1 MDIHEYIVEFNNY
14 LKNQRNF
21 SIRTV
26 ITYERALNDFLNY
39 FEKTYGVIPDIDAI
53 KTEDIKLFLGWLH
66 DRNLSKSSIK
76 LKVSAIKSFFKYLRK
91 HNIIEI
97 NPAKPV
103 ATPKKEKKLPS
114 YLTKVE
120 TDKLFSETLCN
131 SSPQLVC
138 LIELL
143 YGCGLRISEALNLEL
158 KDLDYFNRQV
168 KVLGKG
174 NRERIVPIGSKA
186 IEAIKMLLKT
196 RETSS
201 NYLFCSKNGKKL
213 NAAVAYRQ
221 IKREISKVSGT
232 TRKSP
237 HTLRHTFATHLLDNG
252 ADLKAVSEMLGHKSL
267 STTQIYTHLSVERL
281 KSAYKQAHPKA

>member
-1 MDIHEYIVEFNNY
+1 MNIRNYIENFNNY

-21 SIRTV
+21 SARTV
-26 ITYERALNDFLNY
+26 ITYERALNDFLQY
-39 FEKTYGVIPDIDAI
+39 FEETYGVIPDISEI
-53 KTEDIKLFLGWLH
+53 KTEDIKPFLGWLH

-91 HNIIEI
+91 YNIIDI
-97 NPAKPV
+97 NPAKAV

-114 YLTKVE
+114 YLTKAE
-120 TDKLFSETLCN
+120 TELLFSEAISQ
-131 SSPQLVC
+131 SSSQVVC

-143 YGCGLRISEALNLEL
+143 YGCGLRISEALNLKL
-158 KDLDYFNRQV
+158 NDIDYYNKQV

-186 IEAIKMLLKT
+186 IEAIKNHLKM

-201 NYLFCSKNGKKL
+201 NYLFCSKTGSKL
-213 NAAVAYRQ
+213 NPAVAYRQ
-221 IKREISKVSGT
+221 IKREITKVSGT
-232 TRKSP
+232 KRKSP
-237 HTLRHTFATHLLDNG
+237 HTLRHTFATHMLDNG

-281 KSAYKQAHPKA
+281 KQAYKQAHPKA